1 MHELIL
7 KWQEHMSQDEGI
19 ASRDKDFYL
28 SSDEVDLKTEK
39 HIKSNIEHFKGK
51 TVVDV
56 GCNTGYWLLQFY
68 IHGAKKVIGIE
79 PRGQIVERFNSFAE
93 TNDIPCRVIKGYHP
107 EILKIKETVDCISMM
122 SVDEE
127 IYDFDEYI
135 YKIGCQHPNSVLLL
149 QTMLID
155 TEIDNPFSTED
166 VHHSAPVKRFKGLI
180 YKFEENNNNHR
191 DGFDPHRPVSDSLG
205 LQHMDGIEASY
216 IHTVYSKQYMT
227 YIVDRNG
234 FEILKISKVDKEV
247 ERPMTQSGKSG
258 KLWWIS
264 AQNRNKTYKEPLDL
278 FEYKTK

>member
-1 MHELIL
+1 MNDLIL
-7 KWQEHMSQDEGI
+7 KWQNHMSQDTDI
-19 ASRDKDFYL
+19 AKRDKAYYL
-28 SSDEVDLKTEK
+28 TSDEVPLKIK
-39 HIKSNIEHFKGK
+39 NHIEPNKKYFEGK

-68 IHGAKKVIGIE
+68 LNGAKKVIGIE
-79 PRGQIVERFNSFAE
+79 PRGQIVKSFNKFAE
-93 TNDIPCRVIKGYHP
+93 KNNIPCTMIEGYHP
-107 EILKIKETVDCISMM
+107 ELLNIKDVDCISMM

-135 YKIGCQHPNSVLLL
+135 YKIGCKHPKSVILL

-155 TEIDNPFSTED
+155 TEIDNPFPTDD

-191 DGFDPHRPVSDSLG
+191 DGLDPHLPITNDLG
-205 LQHMDGIEASY
+205 LQNTNGQEASY
-216 IHTVYSKQYMT
+216 IHTIYSKDYMT
-227 YIVDRNG
+227 YIIDRNG
-234 FEILKISKVDKEV
+234 FNIMEINKVDKPAQ
-247 ERPMTQSGKSG
+247 RPMTQSGKSG

-264 AQNRNKTYKEPLDL
+264 AKNRNTAYKEPLNL